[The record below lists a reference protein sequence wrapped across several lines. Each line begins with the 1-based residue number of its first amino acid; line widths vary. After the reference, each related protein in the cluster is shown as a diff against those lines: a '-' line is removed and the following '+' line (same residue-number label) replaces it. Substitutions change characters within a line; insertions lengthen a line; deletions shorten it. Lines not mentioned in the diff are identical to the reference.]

1 MTEQNFDVV
10 VIGAGPGGYVAA
22 IRAAQL
28 GLKVACVEKRKTLG
42 GTCLNVGC
50 IPSKALLEISHKFH
64 DAEHQFEKLGISTSQ
79 PKIDVKKLLQNKNE
93 IVSGLTQG
101 IAGLLK
107 KNKVTSISGT
117 AKFLDKNSI
126 EVTAD
131 IDESEDRIPLSRG
144 FERKENDLNGHFQRE
159 ESTRQRDDGGS
170 KKIKISAKNFIIAT
184 GSEVTKL
191 PGVEIDE
198 KVIVSSTGALD
209 LEKVPQKMIVIGA
222 GVIGLELGSVWGR
235 FGAEIEVIE
244 YLDKITPT
252 MDAEVS
258 RNFQRI
264 LEKQGFKFRLATKV
278 LAVRKEKKSA
288 TVEIESV
295 IDGKKE
301 TLSADV
307 VLVAIGRRPNTEN
320 LGLENAGVK
329 VNARGF
335 IENNH
340 LRTNVEN
347 IFVVGDVT
355 TGAMLAHKAED
366 EGVAAAEIIAGQ
378 AGHVN
383 YDCIPSVVYTY
394 PEIASVGKTEEE
406 LKAAGIAYK
415 VGKFSM
421 MANSRARATFDE
433 QGFVKILSC
442 AKTDRILGA
451 HIIGREAGNTIHEIV
466 VAMEFGGSAEDVAR
480 TCHAHPT
487 YNEAVKEAA
496 LAVDKRAIHS

>member
-1 MTEQNFDVV
+1 MTNQTFDVV
-10 VIGAGPGGYVAA
+10 VIGGGPGGYVAA

-28 GLKVACVEKRKTLG
+28 GLKTACVEKRKTLG

-64 DAEHQFEKLGISTSQ
+64 DAGHQFEKLGINISS
-79 PKIDVKKLLQNKNE
+79 PKIDVKKLLANKNE
-93 IVSGLTQG
+93 IVAGLTGG
-101 IAGLLK
+101 IAGLFK
-107 KNKVTSISGT
+107 KNKVTSIEGA
-117 AKFLDKNSI
+117 AKFLDKNTI
-126 EVTAD
+126 EVTKTD
-131 IDESEDRIPLSRG
+131 GTKESFSSR
-144 FERKENDLNGHFQRE
+144 
-159 ESTRQRDDGGS
+159 
-170 KKIKISAKNFIIAT
+170 NFIIAT

-209 LEKVPQKMIVIGA
+209 LEIVPSKMIVIGA

-235 FGAEIEVIE
+235 FGAEVEVIE
-244 YLDKITPT
+244 FLDKITPA

-264 LEKQGFKFRLATKV
+264 LEKQGFKFRLSTKV
-278 LAVRKEKKSA
+278 VSVKKNTPPSSRSTPLRDDSLPLNRGTLGA

-295 IDGKKE
+295 LDGKKE
-301 TLSADV
+301 TLTADV

-320 LGLENAGVK
+320 LGLENVGIK
-329 VNARGF
+329 TNQRGF

-347 IFVVGDVT
+347 IFAIGDVT
-355 TGAMLAHKAED
+355 TGPMLAHKAED

-383 YDCIPSVVYTY
+383 YDVIPNVIYTY

-406 LKAAGIAYK
+406 LKAANIAYK

-421 MANSRARATFDE
+421 MANSRARATGDD
-433 QGFVKILSC
+433 QGFVKILAD
-442 AKTDRILGA
+442 AKSDRILGT
-451 HIIGREAGNTIHEIV
+451 HIIGREAGNTIHESV
-466 VAMEFGGSAEDVAR
+466 VTMEFGGSAEDIAR

-496 LAVDKRAIHS
+496 LAVEKRQIHS

>member
-1 MTEQNFDVV
+1 MTNQSFDLV

-28 GLKVACVEKRKTLG
+28 GLKTACVEKRKTLG

-64 DAEHQFEKLGISTSQ
+64 DAEHQFEKLGINVSA
-79 PKIDVKKLLQNKNE
+79 PKIDVKKLLANKNE
-93 IVSGLTQG
+93 IVTGLTGG
-101 IAGLLK
+101 IAGLFK
-107 KNKVTSISGT
+107 KNKVTSLEGT
-117 AKFLDKNSI
+117 AKFLDKNTI
-126 EVTAD
+126 ELTKAD
-131 IDESEDRIPLSRG
+131 
-144 FERKENDLNGHFQRE
+144 
-159 ESTRQRDDGGS
+159 GS
-170 KKIKISAKNFIIAT
+170 KEKIAAKNFIIAT

-209 LEKVPQKMIVIGA
+209 LESVPKKMIVIGA

-244 YLDKITPT
+244 FLDKITPA

-264 LEKQGFKFRLATKV
+264 LEKQGFKFRLSTKV
-278 LAVRKEKKSA
+278 ISVKKDKKGA
-288 TVEIESV
+288 IVEIEGVS
-295 IDGKKE
+295 DGKKE
-301 TLSADV
+301 TLAADV
-307 VLVAIGRRPNTEN
+307 VLVAIGRKPNTEN
-320 LGLENAGVK
+320 LGLENVGIK
-329 VNARGF
+329 TNARGF
-335 IENNH
+335 IENHH
-340 LRTNVEN
+340 LRTSVEN
-347 IFVVGDVT
+347 IFVIGDVT
-355 TGAMLAHKAED
+355 TGPMLAHKAED

-383 YDCIPSVVYTY
+383 YDVIPNVIYTY

-406 LKAAGIAYK
+406 LKTAGIAYK

-421 MANSRARATFDE
+421 MANSRARATFDSE
-433 QGFVKILSC
+433 GFVKILAD
-442 AKTDRILGA
+442 AKTDRVLGA
-451 HIIGREAGNTIHEIV
+451 HIIGREAGNTIHEVV
-466 VAMEFGGSAEDVAR
+466 VAMEFGGSAEDIAR

-496 LAVDKRAIHS
+496 MAVDKRQIHS

>member
-28 GLKVACVEKRKTLG
+28 GLKTACVEKRKTLG

-64 DAEHQFEKLGISTSQ
+64 DASHQFEKLGIGISK
-79 PKIDVKKLLQNKNE
+79 PKIDVKKVIDNKNE
-93 IVSGLTQG
+93 IVTGLTTG
-101 IAGLLK
+101 IAGLFK
-107 KNKVTSISGT
+107 KNKVSSIEGT
-117 AKFLDKNSI
+117 AKFVDKNTI
-126 EVTAD
+126 EVTKAD
-131 IDESEDRIPLSRG
+131 
-144 FERKENDLNGHFQRE
+144 
-159 ESTRQRDDGGS
+159 GS
-170 KKIKISAKNFIIAT
+170 KQKVTSKYFIIAT

-198 KVIVSSTGALD
+198 KIIVSSTGALD
-209 LEKVPQKMIVIGA
+209 LAAVPQKIIVIGA
-222 GVIGLELGSVWGR
+222 GVIGLEMASVWGR
-235 FGAEIEVIE
+235 FGAEIEVVE
-244 YLDKITPT
+244 YLDKITPA

-264 LEKQGFKFRLATKV
+264 LEKQGFKFRLSTKV
-278 LAVRKEKKSA
+278 LSVKKSA
-288 TVEIESV
+288 KGAAVEIEPAA
-295 IDGKKE
+295 GGAKE
-301 TLSADV
+301 TLAADV

-320 LGLENAGVK
+320 LGLENIGIK
-329 VNARGF
+329 TNQRGF

-347 IFVVGDVT
+347 IFVIGDVT

-378 AGHVN
+378 KGHVN
-383 YDCIPSVVYTY
+383 YDVIPNVIYTY
-394 PEIASVGKTEEE
+394 PEVASVGKTEEE
-406 LKAAGIAYK
+406 LKAAGTAYK

-421 MANSRARATFDE
+421 MANSRARATFDSE
-433 QGFVKILSC
+433 GFVKILAC

-466 VAMEFGGSAEDVAR
+466 VAMEFGGSAEDIAR

-496 LAVDKRAIHS
+496 LAVDKRQIHS

>member
-1 MTEQNFDVV
+1 MTNQSFDVV

-28 GLKVACVEKRKTLG
+28 GLKTACVEKRKSLG

-64 DAEHQFEKLGISTSQ
+64 DAAHSFEKLGIGVSK
-79 PKIDVKKLLQNKNE
+79 PKIDVKKLLANKNE
-93 IVSGLTQG
+93 IVSGLTNG
-101 IAGLLK
+101 IAGLFK
-107 KNKVTSISGT
+107 KNKVTSLEGA
-117 AKFLDKNSI
+117 AKFVDKNTI
-126 EVTAD
+126 EITKAD
-131 IDESEDRIPLSRG
+131 
-144 FERKENDLNGHFQRE
+144 
-159 ESTRQRDDGGS
+159 GS
-170 KKIKISAKNFIIAT
+170 KEKITSKYFIIAT
-184 GSEVTKL
+184 GSEVAKL
-191 PGVEIDE
+191 PNVEIDE
-198 KVIVSSTGALD
+198 KIIVSSTGALD
-209 LEKVPQKMIVIGA
+209 LENVPQKMIVIGA

-244 YLDKITPT
+244 YLDKITPA

-264 LEKQGFKFRLATKV
+264 LEKQGFKFKLSTKV
-278 LAVRKEKKSA
+278 VSVKKDKKGAV
-288 TVEIESV
+288 VEVESV
-295 IDGKKE
+295 DGSKKE

-307 VLVAIGRRPNTEN
+307 VLVAIGRKPNTDN
-320 LGLENAGVK
+320 LGLENVGIK
-329 VNARGF
+329 TNARGF

-347 IFVVGDVT
+347 IFVIGDVT

-378 AGHVN
+378 KPHIN
-383 YDCIPSVVYTY
+383 YDIIPNVIYTY

-415 VGKFSM
+415 SGKFSM
-421 MANSRARATFDE
+421 MANSRARATFDSE
-433 QGFVKILSC
+433 GFVKILAC
-442 AKTDRILGA
+442 AKTDRVLGA
-451 HIIGREAGNTIHEIV
+451 HIIGREAGNTIHEV
-466 VAMEFGGSAEDVAR
+466 VIAMEFGGSAEDIAR